1 MAVGRDVRDGG
12 GSGALPG
19 KDGSGNNGG
28 SCSHLGIANVGHVG
42 DGRFGSDVGVLGFN
56 KGSDFGVTVE
66 YGTRT
71 DVGERAN
78 PHPLTDDRKGD
89 LGTGDGGFLTN
100 LGVGDGNVR
109 ANRGPSSNGG
119 SPVEE
124 YPGI

>member
-12 GSGALPG
+12 GSGTLPG

-28 SCSHLGIANVGHVG
+28 SCSHLGIANIGHVG

-78 PHPLTDDRKGD
+78 PLPLPDDRVGD
-89 LGTGDGGFLTN
+89 VGPGEGGWLPLLGCGDGKG
-100 LGVGDGNVR
+100 R